1 MASSE
6 TDMPLQ
12 YGIPKGSVL
21 GPRIFI
27 EYAED
32 VSDIID
38 HHAVT
43 CSPMT
48 CRDSAVDHSTMLP

>member
-1 MASSE
+1 
-6 TDMPLQ
+6 MPLQ
-12 YGIPKGSVL
+12 YGIPQGSVL

-32 VSDIID
+32 VSDVFD

-43 CSPMT
+43 HHLFADDMQGQT
-48 CRDSAVDHSTMLP
+48 VDHSTMLP

>member
-1 MASSE
+1 
-6 TDMPLQ
+6 MPLQ
-12 YGIPKGSVL
+12 YGIPQGSVL

-32 VSDIID
+32 VSDSFD

-43 CSPMT
+43 HCSPMA
-48 CRDSAVDHSTMLP
+48 CRDSAVDHSTMLRDGIVA